1 MTEQEWRDA
10 LAKRFAN
17 VTIDT
22 LESEIRD
29 VMSADH
35 DYGTICVAIGHIA
48 AAAARAAD
56 RMPSGGIT
64 GFQAGAVF
72 WEFTRA
78 WGVFGDGP
86 KRVVTYADML
96 YPQYADKMAPT
107 LASHADKQVAR
118 WLDDIN
124 AMLDSADS
132 LEQFREQ
139 LLTRYKALPADE
151 LVTVMATALSAIN
164 LRGRAEVLGGQ

>member
-86 KRVVTYADML
+86 KRVVTYGDML

-107 LASHADKQVAR
+107 ISADTWR
-118 WLDDIN
+118 WLQEEAARN
-124 AMLDSADS
+124 LKERS
-132 LEQFREQ
+132 
-139 LLTRYKALPADE
+139 
-151 LVTVMATALSAIN
+151 TAVESVVAHWRSIVD
-164 LRGRAEVLGGQ
+164 GVVPFGYSVEAPHD